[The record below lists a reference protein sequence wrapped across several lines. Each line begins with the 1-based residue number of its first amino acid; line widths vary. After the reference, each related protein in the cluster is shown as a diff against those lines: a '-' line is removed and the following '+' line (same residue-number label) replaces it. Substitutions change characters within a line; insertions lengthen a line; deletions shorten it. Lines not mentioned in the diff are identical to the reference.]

1 MRLIYNKGLNLIK
14 SFNIE
19 VNYEETEVQ
28 KYYINRVLDEKINT
42 VYAIKDTGGIIIDNE
57 KITLLGD
64 TQIFKGV
71 KQ

>member
-1 MRLIYNKGLNLIK
+1 MMYRLEEFHL
-14 SFNIE
+14 
-19 VNYEETEVQ
+19 VN
-28 KYYINRVLDEKINT
+28 EKINT
-42 VYAIKDTGGIIIDNE
+42 VYAIRDTGGIIIDNE